1 MYRIRSGGARP
12 LLFTLLLALC
22 VSGCSSQRDGEGVA
36 IGRQVWTS
44 RNLDTDRYRNG
55 DPVRHAAS
63 EAEWHDAASKE
74 EGAWCWYEGEGEN
87 GRVYGRLYNWYAL
100 ADPRGL
106 APEGWHIPSDSEW
119 NELVDF
125 LGGQTAAGRA
135 LKSAVGWGAS
145 AGGARSSGFNA
156 RPAGSRNCLGGFFA
170 LGRDAFFWS
179 ATPSGD
185 FEAWNREITS
195 RNGVQRV
202 SVNKSIGFSVRCLK
216 D

>member
-1 MYRIRSGGARP
+1 MYQKRAAFW
-12 LLFTLLLALC
+12 LFFLIAILAALSVTAC
-22 VSGCSSQRDGEGVA
+22 RAHGESEEVR
-36 IGRQVWTS
+36 IGRQVWMG
-44 RNLDTDRYRNG
+44 RNLDTGRYRNG
-55 DPVRHAAS
+55 DHVRHAAS
-63 EAEWHDAASKE
+63 DAEWRDAASKQ
-74 EGAWCWYEGEGEN
+74 EGAWCWYEDDPGK
-87 GRVYGRLYNWYAL
+87 GRLYNWYAL
-100 ADPRGL
+100 GDPRGL

-135 LKSAVGWGAS
+135 LKSTVGWGAS
-145 AGGARSSGFNA
+145 AGAVRSCGFNA
-156 RPAGSRNCLGGFFA
+156 QPAGSRNCLGGFFS

-202 SVNKSIGFSVRCLK
+202 SINKSLGFSVRCLK